1 MAQLQRRVGSTT
13 STIIIAIRNNAISKD
28 ATIRAA
34 AVGATDA
41 IAAENISII
50 SIDDPILIIIRT
62 NNVTT
67 TEEAAGEMT
76 RIGVGARR

>member
-1 MAQLQRRVGSTT
+1 MAQLRRRVGST
-13 STIIIAIRNNAISKD
+13 STTIIAIRNAISKD

>member
-1 MAQLQRRVGSTT
+1 MAQLRRRVGST
-13 STIIIAIRNNAISKD
+13 STIIIALRNAISKD

-62 NNVTT
+62 NVTT